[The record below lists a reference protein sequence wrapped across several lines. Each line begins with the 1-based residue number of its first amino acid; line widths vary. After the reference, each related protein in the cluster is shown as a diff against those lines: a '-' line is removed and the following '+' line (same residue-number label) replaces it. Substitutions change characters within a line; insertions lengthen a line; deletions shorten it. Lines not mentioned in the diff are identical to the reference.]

1 MNNKAI
7 RLTESDLRKII
18 SESIN
23 KLIYE
28 AYNDMNFDDGYTEK
42 HTHPERRETAEDYLK
57 DELSAV
63 GARGTDYSGG
73 ADEDIAVSQR
83 DLWVNFNKL
92 ISNITY
98 LYNKTRDDN
107 YAKLCNAV
115 ADTLELI
122 PFDTSDFER
131 QFENNKYQVSNYI
144 PGEGERTYIK
154 YKGQD
159 DFKRKREE
167 EYKRQL
173 KDYCEKNG
181 VDYEEQLKR
190 LNKFIT
196 I

>member
-1 MNNKAI
+1 MNKKAI
-7 RLTESDLRKII
+7 RFTESGLRKII

-28 AYNDMNFDDGYTEK
+28 AYRDMDFDDGYIEK
-42 HTHPERRETAEDYLK
+42 HTHQGRKETADYYIK
-57 DELSAV
+57 DDLRAV
-63 GARGTDYSGG
+63 GAGGVDYSGG
-73 ADEDIAVSQR
+73 VDEDIAVSQR

-107 YAKLCNAV
+107 YAKLGNAV
-115 ADTLELI
+115 ADALELI

-131 QFENNKYQVSNYI
+131 QFENNKYKVNSYV
-144 PGEGERTYIK
+144 PGEGESSYIK

-190 LNKFIT
+190 LNLK
-196 I
+196 

>member
-1 MNNKAI
+1 MNKKAI
-7 RLTESDLRKII
+7 RFTESDLRKII
-18 SESIN
+18 RESIN

-28 AYNDMNFDDGYTEK
+28 AYSDMDFDDGYIEK
-42 HTHPERRETAEDYLK
+42 HTHPEGDLR
-57 DELSAV
+57 AV
-63 GARGTDYSGG
+63 GAIGTDYSGG
-73 ADEDIAVSQR
+73 VDEDIAVSQR

-107 YAKLCNAV
+107 YAKLGNAV
-115 ADTLELI
+115 ADALELI

-131 QFENNKYQVSNYI
+131 QFENSKYQVSNYI
-144 PGEGERTYIK
+144 PGEGESTYIK

-181 VDYEEQLKR
+181 IDYEEQLER
-190 LNKFIT
+190 LKLK
-196 I
+196 

>member
-7 RLTESDLRKII
+7 KLTESDLRKII
-18 SESIN
+18 NESIN

-28 AYNDMNFDDGYTEK
+28 AYNDMNFNDGY
-42 HTHPERRETAEDYLK
+42 ADDYLK
-57 DELSAV
+57 DDLRAV
-63 GARGTDYSGG
+63 GAGGTDYSGG

-131 QFENNKYQVSNYI
+131 QFENNKYKVNNYR
-144 PGEGERTYIK
+144 PGEGEHTYIK
-154 YKGQD
+154 YKDQD
-159 DFKRKREE
+159 DFKRKRDEE
-167 EYKRQL
+167 NKRRL

-190 LNKFIT
+190 LNLK
-196 I
+196 

>member
-1 MNNKAI
+1 MNKKAI
-7 RLTESDLRKII
+7 RFTGSDLRKII
-18 SESIN
+18 RESIN

-28 AYNDMNFDDGYTEK
+28 AYSDMDFDDGYIEK
-42 HTHPERRETAEDYLK
+42 HTHPEKKATADDHLK
-57 DELSAV
+57 GDLRAV

-73 ADEDIAVSQR
+73 VDEDIAVSQR

-107 YAKLCNAV
+107 YAKLGNAV
-115 ADTLELI
+115 ADALELI

-131 QFENNKYQVSNYI
+131 QFENSKYQVSNYI
-144 PGEGERTYIK
+144 PGEGESTYIK

-181 VDYEEQLKR
+181 MDYEEQLKR
-190 LNKFIT
+190 LKLK
-196 I
+196 

>member
-1 MNNKAI
+1 MNKKAI
-7 RLTESDLRKII
+7 RFTESGLRKII

-28 AYNDMNFDDGYTEK
+28 AYRDMDFDDGYIEK
-42 HTHPERRETAEDYLK
+42 HTHPERKATADDYLN
-57 DELSAV
+57 DDLHLV
-63 GARGTDYSGG
+63 GARGTEYPGG
-73 ADEDIAVSQR
+73 NDEDIAVSQR

-107 YAKLCNAV
+107 YAKLSDAV
-115 ADTLELI
+115 ANALELI

-131 QFENNKYQVSNYI
+131 QFENSKYQVSNYT

-190 LNKFIT
+190 LKLK
-196 I
+196 

>member
-1 MNNKAI
+1 MNKKAI

-23 KLIYE
+23 KLMYE
-28 AYNDMNFDDGYTEK
+28 AYSDMNFDDGYTEK
-42 HTHPERRETAEDYLK
+42 HTHPERKVTADDYLK

-73 ADEDIAVSQR
+73 ADEDIAISQR
-83 DLWVNFNKL
+83 DLWANFNKL

-107 YAKLCNAV
+107 YAKLGNAV
-115 ADTLELI
+115 ADALELI
-122 PFDTSDFER
+122 PFDTSDFEK
-131 QFENNKYQVSNYI
+131 QFENSKYQVRNYI
-144 PGEGERTYIK
+144 PGEGENTYIK

-181 VDYEEQLKR
+181 MDYEEQLER
-190 LNKFIT
+190 LNLK
-196 I
+196 

>member
-1 MNNKAI
+1 MNKKTI

-28 AYNDMNFDDGYTEK
+28 AYSDD
-42 HTHPERRETAEDYLK
+42 DYLK
-57 DELSAV
+57 DELQNI
-63 GARGTDYSGG
+63 GAMGTDYPGG
-73 ADEDIAVSQR
+73 NDEDIAISQR

-107 YAKLCNAV
+107 YAKLSDAV
-115 ADTLELI
+115 ANALELI

-131 QFENNKYQVSNYI
+131 QFENSKYKFSNYRH
-144 PGEGERTYIK
+144 GEGENTYIK

-181 VDYEEQLKR
+181 IDYEEQLER
-190 LNKFIT
+190 LKLK
-196 I
+196 

>member
-1 MNNKAI
+1 
-7 RLTESDLRKII
+7 
-18 SESIN
+18 
-23 KLIYE
+23 
-28 AYNDMNFDDGYTEK
+28 MNFDDGYIEK
-42 HTHPERRETAEDYLK
+42 HTHQGKKETADYYIK
-57 DELSAV
+57 DDLRAV
-63 GARGTDYSGG
+63 GAGGADYSGG
-73 ADEDIAVSQR
+73 VDEDIAVSQR

-107 YAKLCNAV
+107 YAKLGNVV
-115 ADTLELI
+115 ADALELI

-131 QFENNKYQVSNYI
+131 QFENNKYKVNSYV
-144 PGEGERTYIK
+144 PGEGESSYIK

-181 VDYEEQLKR
+181 MDYEEQLER
-190 LNKFIT
+190 LKLK
-196 I
+196 

>member
-1 MNNKAI
+1 MNKKVI
-7 RLTESDLRKII
+7 RLTESDLRRII

-28 AYNDMNFDDGYTEK
+28 ADSDD
-42 HTHPERRETAEDYLK
+42 DYLN
-57 DELSAV
+57 DYLSVV
-63 GARGTDYSGG
+63 GARGTDYPGG
-73 ADEDIAVSQR
+73 NDEDIAVSQR

-107 YAKLCNAV
+107 YAKLSDAV
-115 ADTLELI
+115 ANALELI

-131 QFENNKYQVSNYI
+131 QFENNSKYQFSMYRH
-144 PGEGERTYIK
+144 GEGENTYIK
-154 YKGQD
+154 YNGQD

-181 VDYEEQLKR
+181 IDYEEQLKR
-190 LNKFIT
+190 LKLK
-196 I
+196 

>member
-1 MNNKAI
+1 MKKKLI
-7 RLTESDLRKII
+7 RITENDLHKII
-18 SESIN
+18 KSSVNRVIN
-23 KLIYE
+23 E
-28 AYNDMNFDDGYTEK
+28 AYNDMDFDDEYIKK
-42 HTHPERRETAEDYLK
+42 HTHPERKATADDYLE

-98 LYNKTRDDN
+98 LYNKTRDDS
-107 YAKLCNAV
+107 YAKLCDAV
-115 ADTLELI
+115 ANVLELI

-131 QFENNKYQVSNYI
+131 QFENRKYQISNYI
-144 PGEGERTYIK
+144 PGEGEKTDIK

-159 DFKRKREE
+159 DFKKKREE

-181 VDYEEQLKR
+181 IDYEEQLER
-190 LNKFIT
+190 LKLK
-196 I
+196 

>member
-1 MNNKAI
+1 MKKKLI
-7 RLTESDLRKII
+7 RITENDLHKII
-18 SESIN
+18 KSSVN
-23 KLIYE
+23 RVIYE
-28 AYNDMNFDDGYTEK
+28 AYNDMNFDDGYIEK
-42 HTHPERRETAEDYLK
+42 HTHPERKATADDYLK
-57 DELSAV
+57 DDLRAV

-98 LYNKTRDDN
+98 LYNKTRDDS
-107 YAKLCNAV
+107 YAKLCDAV
-115 ADTLELI
+115 ADVLELI

-131 QFENNKYQVSNYI
+131 QFENRKYQISNYI
-144 PGEGERTYIK
+144 PGEGEKTDIK

-159 DFKRKREE
+159 DFKKKREE

-181 VDYEEQLKR
+181 IDYEEQLER
-190 LNKFIT
+190 LKLK
-196 I
+196 

>member
-1 MNNKAI
+1 MKKKLI
-7 RLTESDLRKII
+7 RITENDLHKII
-18 SESIN
+18 KNSVNRVIT
-23 KLIYE
+23 E
-28 AYNDMNFDDGYTEK
+28 AYKDMDFDDGYTEK

-57 DELSAV
+57 DELSVV

-131 QFENNKYQVSNYI
+131 QFENNKYQVSNYR
-144 PGEGERTYIK
+144 PGEGEHTYIK

-159 DFKRKREE
+159 DFKRKRDE

-190 LNKFIT
+190 LNLK
-196 I
+196 

>member
-1 MNNKAI
+1 MNKKAI
-7 RLTESDLRKII
+7 KFTESDLRKII

-28 AYNDMNFDDGYTEK
+28 AYSDMDFDDGYIEK
-42 HTHPERRETAEDYLK
+42 HTHPERKETADDYLK

-73 ADEDIAVSQR
+73 ADEDIAISQR

-92 ISNITY
+92 VSNITY

-107 YAKLCNAV
+107 YAKLGNAV
-115 ADTLELI
+115 ADALELI

-131 QFENNKYQVSNYI
+131 QFENNKYKVNSYM
-144 PGEGERTYIK
+144 PGEGENTYIK

-181 VDYEEQLKR
+181 MDYEEQLER
-190 LNKFIT
+190 LKLK
-196 I
+196 

>member
-1 MNNKAI
+1 MKKKLI
-7 RLTESDLRKII
+7 RITENDLHKII
-18 SESIN
+18 KNSVNRVIN
-23 KLIYE
+23 E
-28 AYNDMNFDDGYTEK
+28 AYKDMDFDDGHTEK

-107 YAKLCNAV
+107 YAKLGNAV
-115 ADTLELI
+115 ADALELI

-131 QFENNKYQVSNYI
+131 QFENNKYKVNSYV
-144 PGEGERTYIK
+144 PGEGESSYIK
-154 YKGQD
+154 YKDQD

-190 LNKFIT
+190 LNLK
-196 I
+196 